1 MEAKTF
7 HRFFSKLPLISKDSM
22 DIQHSFFTLHL
33 YEDCSIKVTSLFV
46 FSPIN
51 PLFFKH
57 LQQTRNSYETPS

>member
-33 YEDCSIKVTSLFV
+33 SEDCSIKGDISICLFSHQPFIFQALTTDV
-46 FSPIN
+46 
-51 PLFFKH
+51 
-57 LQQTRNSYETPS
+57 